1 MNQHRSTLRVTA
13 TSGETANA
21 LVRRQQFSAGRPLQF
36 DAEYPYVT
44 PLEYA
49 LGAVGAEIVN
59 GVRAIAKRRR
69 IPIDAVEAV
78 VHGDLDNP
86 LAYFD
91 VVGIEGHPEL
101 RRIALTLYVASPAES
116 GTIREL
122 WNDTKSKLPLA
133 RAFTAAGLLDV
144 TLTLV

>member
-1 MNQHRSTLRVTA
+1 MNQQRSTLRVTA
-13 TSGETANA
+13 TSGETATA
-21 LVRRQQFSAGRPLQF
+21 FVRRQQFAAGRPLQF
-36 DAEYPYVT
+36 DVEYPQVT

-69 IPIDAVEAV
+69 IVIDAIEAV

-91 VVGIEGHPEL
+91 VVGIEGHPHL
-101 RRIALTLYVASPAES
+101 RRIVLTLYVASPAPS
-116 GTIREL
+116 GSVHEL
-122 WNDTKSKLPLA
+122 WKATQS
-133 RAFTAAGLLDV
+133 
-144 TLTLV
+144 